1 MPTRGGWRG
10 PWRLPRLPTHPGSS
24 SDKPAASCNVGKAPV
39 RGDGCADPRR
49 VGSQPSCSGDEAP
62 PSGPLS
68 PTGRRSHNRA
78 SRFQHLAQLPAHA
91 GAKLNVSMNED
102 RLVRWLRRA
111 ELQKNKKIILNRL
124 YLFLFLSSFRFT
136 GNLTGNERDPIH
148 PLPPPRRGGARY
160 RRRRRASIPGARR
173 PRQGSD
179 KRVPTGVRHPGLT
192 QSSVPARAPCA
203 LPGRP
208 SAPRAWCPPSV
219 SPPAACRVAVLR
231 TRLLSLSRTGSSVS
245 FVASKLLPLWLNNT
259 PSSKKSTIFASQK

>member
-1 MPTRGGWRG
+1 MDPGAFRGSQLTQDPLRTNLRRAATSAKRLSGVTAALTHAGWAHSRPAAETR
-10 PWRLPRLPTHPGSS
+10 PRLPGRCP
-24 SDKPAASCNVGKAPV
+24 
-39 RGDGCADPRR
+39 PR
-49 VGSQPSCSGDEAP
+49 DA
-62 PSGPLS
+62 GP
-68 PTGRRSHNRA
+68 HNRA

-173 PRQGSD
+173 PCQGSD

-192 QSSVPARAPCA
+192 QSSVPAPSLLRPARAP
-203 LPGRP
+203 LR
-208 SAPRAWCPPSV
+208 APRLVPAERFAPCSV
-219 SPPAACRVAVLR
+219 SCRCAAYAASLAQSYRFLRVFRGFKAP
-231 TRLLSLSRTGSSVS
+231 S
-245 FVASKLLPLWLNNT
+245 FVAE
-259 PSSKKSTIFASQK
+259 

>member
-1 MPTRGGWRG
+1 MDPGAFRGSQLTQDPLRTNLRRAATSAKRLSGVTAALTHAGWAHSRPAAETR
-10 PWRLPRLPTHPGSS
+10 PRLPGRCP
-24 SDKPAASCNVGKAPV
+24 
-39 RGDGCADPRR
+39 PR
-49 VGSQPSCSGDEAP
+49 DA
-62 PSGPLS
+62 GP
-68 PTGRRSHNRA
+68 HNRA

-111 ELQKNKKIILNRL
+111 ELQKNKKMILNRL

-192 QSSVPARAPCA
+192 QSSVPARASCA
-203 LPGRP
+203 LPGHPPRP
-208 SAPRAWCPPSV
+208 APGARRAFRPLQRVVSLCCVRGFSRSVVQVPP
-219 SPPAACRVAVLR
+219 C
-231 TRLLSLSRTGSSVS
+231 LSWLQSS
-245 FVASKLLPLWLNNT
+245 FLCG
-259 PSSKKSTIFASQK
+259 